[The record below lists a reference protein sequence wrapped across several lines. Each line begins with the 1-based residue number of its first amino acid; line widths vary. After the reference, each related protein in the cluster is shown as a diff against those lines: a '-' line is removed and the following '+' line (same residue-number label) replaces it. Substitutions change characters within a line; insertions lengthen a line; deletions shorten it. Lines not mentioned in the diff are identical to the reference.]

1 MSFVVIQGTFHVVG
15 YSPDGDSVRF
25 RAENEANWARLSGPR
40 LVPDDHP
47 EGEPFYAQLRFE
59 AVDTLETHYAGE
71 HQPPGL
77 ATAAVKSLL
86 LGLGITG
93 VGWNDSRSE
102 VTRANDGTEGYILSR
117 AVEEYGRPVA
127 FVYTGVPSE
136 GIDDGAEVFLDADL
150 MRRSLNYRLIESGL
164 AYPTYYEG
172 LFPDLRDAIT
182 EEVARARAK
191 TLGVWAEDRTTRGF
205 EVEGPRSV
213 TEEHVIL
220 PKLFRR
226 LVEYL
231 GEGAPLSGFEEWL
244 GAREERVTVISTTH
258 FAHLDDLVEVG
269 GETGRSVR
277 MTEPPENLI
286 FGG

>member
-1 MSFVVIQGTFHVVG
+1 MPFVVIKGTFHVVG

-25 RAENEANWARLSGPR
+25 RAENDANWAGLSGPP
-40 LVPDDHP
+40 LIPDDHP

-71 HQPPGL
+71 HQPLGL
-77 ATAAVKSLL
+77 ATAAQESLL

-93 VGWNDSRSE
+93 VEWNESRSE

-117 AVEEYGRPVA
+117 AVEEYGRPIA
-127 FVYTGVPSE
+127 FVYTGPPPR
-136 GIDDGAEVFLDADL
+136 GTPDGAEMFLDADL
-150 MRRSLNYRLIESGL
+150 MRRSLNYRLIEEGL

-172 LFPDLRDAIT
+172 LFHDLRDALT

-191 TLGVWAEDRTTRGF
+191 TLGVWAEDRTTEGF
-205 EVEGPRSV
+205 DVEGLRSV
-213 TEEHVIL
+213 TEEHVVL

-231 GEGAPLSGFEEWL
+231 REGAPLSGFKEWL
-244 GAREERVTVISTTH
+244 EEREEQVTVVSTAH
-258 FAHLDDLVEVG
+258 FTHLDDLVEVG
-269 GETGRSVR
+269 GETGNSVR
-277 MTEPPENLI
+277 MTEPPENLV
-286 FGG
+286 FRG

>member
-1 MSFVVIQGTFHVVG
+1 MTFVVIKGTFHVVG

-25 RAENEANWARLSGPR
+25 RAENEDNWARLSGPQPI
-40 LVPDDHP
+40 PDDHP

-59 AVDTLETHYAGE
+59 AIDTLETHYAGE

-77 ATAAVKSLL
+77 ATAAQESLL

-93 VGWNDSRSE
+93 VEWNESRSE

-127 FVYTGVPSE
+127 FAYTGALPE
-136 GIDDGAEVFLDADL
+136 GIADGTEVFLDPDL
-150 MRRSLNYRLIESGL
+150 VRSSLNYRLIEAGL

-172 LFPDLRDAIT
+172 LFDDLRDALT

-191 TLGVWAEDRTTRGF
+191 TLGVWAEDRTTAGF
-205 EVEGPRSV
+205 AVEGLQSV

-231 GEGAPLSGFEEWL
+231 REGGPLSGFKEWL
-244 GAREERVTVISTTH
+244 GAREEQVTVISTGRSTY
-258 FAHLDDLVEVG
+258 LDDLVEVG
-269 GETGRSVR
+269 NGNSVR
-277 MTEPPENLI
+277 MTEPPENLV
-286 FGG
+286 FRD